1 MYTHISKHIYM
12 YIYMQYAH
20 IYMYTWHQ
28 YTYENV
34 SFIHPFTHPSIHSV
48 LESVS
53 QPVGQSGTNGT
64 HRCQTFINRCPT
76 EYVARCES
84 NRDVL
89 IQSSFFRSCF
99 PSFVHTHEFSTHMP
113 VYMHISRNTLSRSEC
128 SPTPKSGNFPLKL
141 AHYDGPHEVFQMRRF
156 PKVVL
161 PLGWVHLL
169 GSTQVEN

>member
-1 MYTHISKHIYM
+1 MKMYR
-12 YIYMQYAH
+12 
-20 IYMYTWHQ
+20 
-28 YTYENV
+28 
-34 SFIHPFTHPSIHSV
+34 SFIHSPIHPSIHSV

-64 HRCQTFINRCPT
+64 HRCQTFIKRCPT
-76 EYVARCES
+76 EYVARWES

-161 PLGWVHLL
+161 PLGWVH
-169 GSTQVEN
+169 